1 MAHLYQMKD
10 LQDDCEEYLQRNVTK
25 ENAVE
30 AWTAAGVSGS
40 QKLRDKA
47 LKTIAR
53 VIIYVNFCL
62 QYSKAIAICQYVWIG
77 QTATK
82 FGRLSNSNFL

>member
-1 MAHLYQMKD
+1 MAHIYQLKD

-25 ENAVE
+25 EIAVE
-30 AWTAAGVSGS
+30 AWKAAGVSGC

-62 QYSKAIAICQYVWIG
+62 QYSKDIDICQDVKIG

-82 FGRLSNSNFL
+82 FGRLSNARFL